1 MWLWIAGNEPRFRET
16 KGGHGLEF
24 DSLRQACIDPGGRA
38 HVGVEPPASATRSQV
53 ISEVQVLDAPWM
65 KTPVIPLNPGLVAHH
80 RGPRFRKD
88 TALAEL
94 PPEELEWI
102 NTLVETT
109 LSKKEVTI
117 CTARPLLVLKG

>member
-1 MWLWIAGNEPRFRET
+1 LDEDTGHSAQSGAGCPSSR
-16 KGGHGLEF
+16 G
-24 DSLRQACIDPGGRA
+24 ARA
-38 HVGVEPPASATRSQV
+38 
-53 ISEVQVLDAPWM
+53 
-65 KTPVIPLNPGLVAHH
+65 
-80 RGPRFRKD
+80 PRFRKD